1 MTQRSNEPAD
11 GVMTFWEHLDVLRS
25 SIIKM
30 LAVTG
35 IAAVVAFVF
44 KDAMFDLVLAPT
56 HSDFIT
62 YRLIGAPPMTIHLV
76 NIGLTEQFM
85 IHLKTACFFGIVIA
99 SPFILFLLYQFVRPA
114 LYDNEAHDTAL
125 VVGAGYLMFV
135 VGLIVNYFVVFPLTV
150 RFLGTYSVSSDV
162 GNMLSLQSYMDTL
175 LMLSLVFGIVFEL
188 PVVSGIMAKLG
199 LLKAEWMTRYR
210 RHAIVVILVVAAI
223 VTPTSDVFTLVVVS
237 LPIWLL
243 YEVSIIITK
252 HTETLC

>member
-1 MTQRSNEPAD
+1 
-11 GVMTFWEHLDVLRS
+11 
-25 SIIKM
+25 M
-30 LAVTG
+30 LVVTG
-35 IAAVVAFVF
+35 IAAVTAFVF

-56 HSDFIT
+56 RSDFIT
-62 YRLIGAPPMTIHLV
+62 YRLIGARPMTIHLV
-76 NIGLTEQFM
+76 NIGLAEQFM
-85 IHLKTACFFGIVIA
+85 IHLKTACCFGIVIA

-114 LYDNEAHDTAL
+114 LYDNEAHDTVL
-125 VVGAGYLMFV
+125 VVGASYLMFV

-150 RFLGTYSVSSDV
+150 RFLGTYSVSPDV

-223 VTPTSDVFTLVVVS
+223 LTPTSDVFTLIVVS

-243 YEVSIIITK
+243 YEASIWVVK
-252 HTETLC
+252 RFE